1 MSKEKSGK
9 SINQNLWIVSEIFY
23 PSEASTGYIL
33 TKLAEGLASEY
44 DVGVLTALNGKSKES
59 AFEVYK
65 GIKIYRCFATKFD
78 KNEVLLR
85 LINAISFN
93 ISMLL
98 KAFQKFSKNDLV
110 LVVTN
115 PPFLPYF
122 ALLISKIKRSKF
134 IIVVHD
140 VYPDLMAVLG
150 LLKRSSL
157 IFKTWSYLNKL
168 LFAWSDL
175 IIVLSDDMKE
185 LICDRFNSYGLEKK
199 IHVVPNWAEIDIINP
214 DVKENN
220 DLLKAYGLKDK
231 FIVQYAGN
239 FGRPNDIETII
250 EAAKKL
256 KDHDDI
262 IFLFAGDGAKRKWV
276 EEEKKKWEL
285 HNLVQLGPYSRKDQ
299 QHVLNASDVSL
310 IALIKGMRGIS
321 MPSRFYNILASGR
334 PVIAIIDSGM
344 EVASLIKNQ
353 KIGWVVNPGDP
364 ESLVRVVLD
373 ARADSLLRTMGNKAR
388 SIAEKECSFTRTLS
402 DCIDALRN
410 IYIPEHK

>member
-9 SINQNLWIVSEIFY
+9 SINQSLWIVSEIFY

-33 TKLAEGLASEY
+33 TKLAEGLVSEY
-44 DVGVLTALNGKSKES
+44 DVGVLTALNGKSKEE

-65 GIKIYRCFATKFD
+65 GIKIYRCFATRFD
-78 KNEVLLR
+78 KNELLLR

-110 LVVTN
+110 LAVTN

-122 ALLISKIKRSKF
+122 ALLISKIKRCKF

-175 IIVLSDDMKE
+175 IIVLSADMKD
-185 LICDRFNSYGLEKK
+185 LLCDRFKFYSLKEK
-199 IHVVPNWAEIDIINP
+199 IRAIPNWAETDTIKP
-214 DVKENN
+214 DAKEHIGLVK
-220 DLLKAYGLKDK
+220 DLGLKGK
-231 FIVQYAGN
+231 FIIEYAGN

-256 KDHDDI
+256 RDHDDI

-285 HNLVQLGPYSRKDQ
+285 QNLVQLGAYSRQDQ

-334 PVIAIIDSGM
+334 PVIAIVDYDM
-344 EVASLIKNQ
+344 EVASIIKKEN
-353 KIGWVVNPGDP
+353 IGWVVSPGDHSALA
-364 ESLVRVVLD
+364 EAILEAQKDKSLIKKGQKSRIL
-373 ARADSLLRTMGNKAR
+373 AEEYYSYKRILLLY
-388 SIAEKECSFTRTLS
+388 KE
-402 DCIDALRN
+402 ALNN
-410 IYIPEHK
+410 IHA

>member
-1 MSKEKSGK
+1 MSKEKSGR

-44 DVGVLTALNGKSKES
+44 DVGALTALNRKSKES

-78 KNEVLLR
+78 KNELLLR

-110 LVVTN
+110 LAVTN
-115 PPFLPYF
+115 PPVLPYF

-185 LICDRFNSYGLEKK
+185 LICDRFKFYSLKEK
-199 IHVVPNWAEIDIINP
+199 IRVIPNWAETDTIKP
-214 DVKENN
+214 DAKEHIGLVK
-220 DLLKAYGLKDK
+220 DLGLKGK
-231 FIVQYAGN
+231 FIIEYAGN

-256 KDHDDI
+256 RDHDDI

-285 HNLVQLGPYSRKDQ
+285 QNLVQLGAYSRQDQ

-321 MPSRFYNILASGR
+321 MPSRFYNILAAGR
-334 PVIAIIDSGM
+334 PVIAIVDYDM
-344 EVASLIKNQ
+344 EIASVIKKEN
-353 KIGWVVNPGDP
+353 IGWVVSPGDHNA
-364 ESLVRVVLD
+364 LVGAILEAQKDKYLMEKGQKSRIL
-373 ARADSLLRTMGNKAR
+373 AEEYYSYKRILLLY
-388 SIAEKECSFTRTLS
+388 KE
-402 DCIDALRN
+402 ALNN
-410 IYIPEHK
+410 IHA

>member
-1 MSKEKSGK
+1 MLPMSKEKSGK

-65 GIKIYRCFATKFD
+65 GIKIYRCFATRFD
-78 KNEVLLR
+78 KNELLLR

-110 LVVTN
+110 LAVTN

-122 ALLISKIKRSKF
+122 ALLISKIKRCKF

-175 IIVLSDDMKE
+175 IIVLSADMKD
-185 LICDRFNSYGLEKK
+185 LLCDRFKFYSLKEK
-199 IHVVPNWAEIDIINP
+199 IRVIPNWAETDTIKP
-214 DVKENN
+214 DAKEHIGLVK
-220 DLLKAYGLKDK
+220 DLGLKGK
-231 FIVQYAGN
+231 FIIEYAGN

-256 KDHDDI
+256 RDHDDI

-285 HNLVQLGPYSRKDQ
+285 QNLVQLGAYSRQDQ

-334 PVIAIIDSGM
+334 PVIAIVDYDM
-344 EVASLIKNQ
+344 EVASIIKKEN
-353 KIGWVVNPGDP
+353 IGWVVSPGDHSALA
-364 ESLVRVVLD
+364 EAILEGQKDKSLMKKGHKSRIL
-373 ARADSLLRTMGNKAR
+373 AEEYYSYKRILLLY
-388 SIAEKECSFTRTLS
+388 KE
-402 DCIDALRN
+402 ALNN
-410 IYIPEHK
+410 IHA

>member
-1 MSKEKSGK
+1 MLPMSKEKSGK
-9 SINQNLWIVSEIFY
+9 SINQSLWIVSEIFY

-33 TKLAEGLASEY
+33 TKLAEGLVSEY
-44 DVGVLTALNGKSKES
+44 DVGVLTALNGKSKEE

-65 GIKIYRCFATKFD
+65 GIKIYRCFATRFD
-78 KNEVLLR
+78 KNELLLR

-110 LVVTN
+110 LAVTN

-122 ALLISKIKRSKF
+122 ALLISKIKRCKF

-175 IIVLSDDMKE
+175 IIVLSADMKD
-185 LICDRFNSYGLEKK
+185 LLCDRFKFYSLKEK
-199 IHVVPNWAEIDIINP
+199 IRAIPNWAETDTIKP
-214 DVKENN
+214 DAKEHIGLVK
-220 DLLKAYGLKDK
+220 DLGLKGK
-231 FIVQYAGN
+231 FIIEYAGN

-256 KDHDDI
+256 RDHDDI

-285 HNLVQLGPYSRKDQ
+285 QNLVQLGAYSRQDQ

-334 PVIAIIDSGM
+334 PVIAIVDYDM
-344 EVASLIKNQ
+344 EVASIIKKEN
-353 KIGWVVNPGDP
+353 IGWVVSPGDHSALA
-364 ESLVRVVLD
+364 EAILEAQKDKSLIKKGQKSRIL
-373 ARADSLLRTMGNKAR
+373 AEEYYSYKRILLLY
-388 SIAEKECSFTRTLS
+388 KE
-402 DCIDALRN
+402 ALNN
-410 IYIPEHK
+410 IHA

>member
-9 SINQNLWIVSEIFY
+9 SINQSLWIVSEIFY

-33 TKLAEGLASEY
+33 TKLAEGLVSEY
-44 DVGVLTALNGKSKES
+44 DVGVLTALNGKSKEE

-65 GIKIYRCFATKFD
+65 GIKIYRCFATRFD
-78 KNEVLLR
+78 KNELLLR

-110 LVVTN
+110 LAVTN

-122 ALLISKIKRSKF
+122 ALLISKIKRCKF

-175 IIVLSDDMKE
+175 IIVLSADMKD
-185 LICDRFNSYGLEKK
+185 LLCDRFKFYSLKEK
-199 IHVVPNWAEIDIINP
+199 IRAIPNWAETDTIKP
-214 DVKENN
+214 DAKEHIGLVK
-220 DLLKAYGLKDK
+220 DLGLKGK
-231 FIVQYAGN
+231 FIIEYAGN

-256 KDHDDI
+256 RDHDDI

-285 HNLVQLGPYSRKDQ
+285 QNLVQLGAYSRQDQ

-334 PVIAIIDSGM
+334 PVIAIVDYDM
-344 EVASLIKNQ
+344 EVASIIKKEN
-353 KIGWVVNPGDP
+353 IGWVVSPGDHSALA
-364 ESLVRVVLD
+364 EAILEGQKDKSLMKKGHKSRIL
-373 ARADSLLRTMGNKAR
+373 AEEYYSYKRILLLY
-388 SIAEKECSFTRTLS
+388 KE
-402 DCIDALRN
+402 ALNN
-410 IYIPEHK
+410 IHA

>member
-9 SINQNLWIVSEIFY
+9 SINQSLWIVSEIFY

-33 TKLAEGLASEY
+33 TKLAEGLVSEY
-44 DVGVLTALNGKSKES
+44 DVGVLTALNGKSKEE

-65 GIKIYRCFATKFD
+65 GIKIYRCFATRFD
-78 KNEVLLR
+78 KNELLLR

-175 IIVLSDDMKE
+175 IIVLSADMKD
-185 LICDRFNSYGLEKK
+185 LLCDRFKFYSLKEK
-199 IHVVPNWAEIDIINP
+199 IRVIPNWAETDTIKP
-214 DVKENN
+214 DAKEHIGLVK
-220 DLLKAYGLKDK
+220 DLGLKGK
-231 FIVQYAGN
+231 FIIEYAGN

-256 KDHDDI
+256 RDHDDI

-285 HNLVQLGPYSRKDQ
+285 QNLVQLGAYSRQDQ

-334 PVIAIIDSGM
+334 PVIAIIDGDM
-344 EVASLIKNQ
+344 EVASLIKREN
-353 KIGWVVNPGDP
+353 IGWVVSPGDP
-364 ESLVRVVLD
+364 KSLVKVILD
-373 ARADSLLRTMGNKAR
+373 ARADPSLSAVGNRAR
-388 SIAEKECSFTRTLS
+388 SIAEREFSFTRTLS
-402 DCIDALRN
+402 TYMAALKN
-410 IYIPEHK
+410 LYIPEQR